1 MKEWRNRSVNSLYA
15 RRIQKVEFPR
25 LIDAMKEDYVDAL
38 ITDDG
43 IEWRVN
49 GYRVTRTSIGNA
61 WRLSY
66 AQMTRLQDYIYE
78 NDPWYAER
86 Q

>member
-1 MKEWRNRSVNSLYA
+1 MKEWRNKSKRSLYA

-25 LIDAMKEDYVDAL
+25 LINAMKEDYLDAL
-38 ITDDG
+38 ITDKG

-49 GYRVTRTSIGNA
+49 QYRVTRTSVSDA
-61 WRLSY
+61 WGLSY

-78 NDPWYAER
+78 KDPWYAER
-86 Q
+86 V